1 MDKCLIEFAVTEIQP
16 ILLARPQSAAG
27 PGTSKRR
34 RGKPPLLNM

>member
-27 PGTSKRR
+27 PAPASEDGESRR
-34 RGKPPLLNM
+34 C